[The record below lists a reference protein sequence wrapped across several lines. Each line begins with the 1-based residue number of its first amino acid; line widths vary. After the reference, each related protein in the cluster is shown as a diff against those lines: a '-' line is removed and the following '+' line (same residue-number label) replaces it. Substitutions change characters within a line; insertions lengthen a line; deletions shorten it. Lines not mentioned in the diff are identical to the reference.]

1 MTVTICARL
10 WAHPGGEQLLFDY
23 ENQVLGLLGG
33 HQGKVLWRGRA
44 VDHGPCEIQI
54 LEFAS
59 NQALVD
65 FQNDPQRRD
74 LAALRDQ
81 AIAHTEVISV
91 EQIPTL
97 G

>member
-23 ENQVLGLLGG
+23 ENRVLALLERR
-33 HQGKVLWRGRA
+33 QGKVLWRGRA
-44 VDHGPCEIQI
+44 LDNRPCEIQI

-59 NQALVD
+59 VQALVE
-65 FQNDPQRRD
+65 FQNDPERRS
-74 LAALRDQ
+74 LTALRDQ
-81 AIAHTEVISV
+81 AIAQTEVISV
-91 EQIPTL
+91 EQLPTP

>member
-23 ENQVLGLLGG
+23 ENQVLALLGR
-33 HQGKVLWRGRA
+33 HRGKVLWRGRA
-44 VDHGPCEIQI
+44 LDNGPCEIQI

-59 NQALVD
+59 GQALVD
-65 FQNDPQRRD
+65 FQNDPERRG
-74 LAALRDQ
+74 LTALRDQ
-81 AIAHTEVISV
+81 AIERTEVISV
-91 EQIPTL
+91 EQLPTP